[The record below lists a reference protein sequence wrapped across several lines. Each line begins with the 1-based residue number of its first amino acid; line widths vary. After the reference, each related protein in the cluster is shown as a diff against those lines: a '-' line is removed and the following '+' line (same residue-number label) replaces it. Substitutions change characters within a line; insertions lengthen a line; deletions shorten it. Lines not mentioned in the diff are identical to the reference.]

1 MLLLNWVNDGKH
13 DWHFLMEMFSPLLRF
28 YLILHINQF
37 LSCCI
42 VCSHHL
48 LQNIP
53 VRGTIPT

>member
-13 DWHFLMEMFSPLLRF
+13 DWHFLMEMFSPF
-28 YLILHINQF
+28 LH
-37 LSCCI
+37 LSVSVV